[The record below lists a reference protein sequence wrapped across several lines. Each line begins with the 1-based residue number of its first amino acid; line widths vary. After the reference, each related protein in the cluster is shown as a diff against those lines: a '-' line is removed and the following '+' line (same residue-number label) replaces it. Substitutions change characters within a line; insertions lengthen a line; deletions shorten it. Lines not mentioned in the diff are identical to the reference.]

1 FCSWSWVLV
10 KTLSGPRYLN
20 SNAPRG
26 ASSASGRRVWYSWP
40 SSVTVRF
47 FTVPANT
54 KSPSGPRSSGRSKR
68 NVLLLRNSCSASVSG
83 RCKILLRWGKR
94 PKRWIT
100 ATWRWKISWNAF
112 SGSSAARS
120 AIARPHSSMHRC
132 WSSSSSECVSTRQR
146 NTRSI
151 GRRRSPTPTRSPRR
165 TSSRQRASVAYMRG
179 VSRYMLRGN
188 WSSMITSATSRRG
201 CSTSSAQWSPV
212 RRQRD
217 VGAEARRDL
226 LVGLFRL
233 AEPQVEAV
241 LEARPQ
247 HVLQHLLGLVH
258 LRSGDLDALEL
269 QQHAQLAPQR
279 LDVARRQRFA
289 LVEAGEDDLQ
299 ALLDA
304 LAEQLRWRRRLG
316 GEQLRQQ

>member
-1 FCSWSWVLV
+1 
-10 KTLSGPRYLN
+10 
-20 SNAPRG
+20 
-26 ASSASGRRVWYSWP
+26 
-40 SSVTVRF
+40 
-47 FTVPANT
+47 
-54 KSPSGPRSSGRSKR
+54 
-68 NVLLLRNSCSASVSG
+68 
-83 RCKILLRWGKR
+83 
-94 PKRWIT
+94 
-100 ATWRWKISWNAF
+100 
-112 SGSSAARS
+112 
-120 AIARPHSSMHRC
+120 
-132 WSSSSSECVSTRQR
+132 
-146 NTRSI
+146 
-151 GRRRSPTPTRSPRR
+151 
-165 TSSRQRASVAYMRG
+165 
-179 VSRYMLRGN
+179 
-188 WSSMITSATSRRG
+188 MITSATSRRG

-233 AEPQVEAV
+233 AEPQVEAG